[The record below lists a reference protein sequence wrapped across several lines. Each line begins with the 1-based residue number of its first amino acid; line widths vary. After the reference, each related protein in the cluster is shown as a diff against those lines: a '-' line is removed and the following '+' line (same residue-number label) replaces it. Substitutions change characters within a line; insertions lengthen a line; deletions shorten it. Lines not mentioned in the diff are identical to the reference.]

1 MANEDLA
8 KVDTYLQYLN
18 LYRRSCFPLQNQC
31 FFFEKTI
38 FSQFDFFV
46 HGRVGGNGGRRLIIC
61 FHLLVLRHIR
71 EKWLLP
77 A

>member
-18 LYRRSCFPLQNQC
+18 LYRRSYFPLQNQC

-38 FSQFDFFV
+38 FSQFDFLCMDGWEV
-46 HGRVGGNGGRRLIIC
+46 MVGGG
-61 FHLLVLRHIR
+61 
-71 EKWLLP
+71 
-77 A
+77 